1 MSDEGAGDQPDDGST
16 NWEGTPFE
24 PVPEENEDPV
34 TKTTSEE
41 SIAEAV
47 DDASDT
53 DGGGGIRAT
62 LSTILTIVLTLA
74 LVASVGG
81 VVYVAVTPQQT
92 GEQFTEF
99 YVLGPDGNASGYP
112 TNLTTGESGEVIVG
126 VINNERRDLDYRV
139 EVTWNG
145 ATTMERRL
153 RVPRGETRE
162 TRLDVTAPDE
172 PGQYRVRFNLY
183 VNNGSDSV
191 YRQLRLIVQVE
202 NES

>member
-1 MSDEGAGDQPDDGST
+1 MADERADDQSDDGSADR
-16 NWEGTPFE
+16 EEVPFE
-24 PVPEENEDPV
+24 PVPEASTAGE
-34 TKTTSEE
+34 TSGEG
-41 SIAEAV
+41 IAEATGGK
-47 DDASDT
+47 SGT
-53 DGGGGIRAT
+53 DGGGGWAALNT
-62 LSTILTIVLTLA
+62 ALTVVLALA
-74 LVASVGG
+74 LVASMGG

-99 YVLGPDGNASGYP
+99 YVFGPDGNASGYP

-126 VINNERRDLDYRV
+126 VTNNERRDVDYRV

-172 PGQYRVRFNLY
+172 PGRYRVRFNLY

-191 YRQLRLIVQVE
+191 YRQLRLIVHVE